1 MNPGTVSL
9 HQPIRTYSR
18 YLGAHVWQDF
28 KLQGRTLPK
37 LIISIFKRTTPPWM
51 NLASF
56 YVLISRC
63 RTSDSLRL
71 LQYDLEGLNAV
82 CALRHDEYLVAWE
95 NAYDDKGRWSDALA
109 MAALERV
116 RRERQRAKAARAA
129 EKKEK
134 DVQRMANKRKEAAA
148 RRREA
153 KAQVAA
159 EKPAQ
164 AEAQKKAQ
172 VAAEKKAR
180 AEVVVPAAQRQKL
193 SKAPMPTPVTQR
205 TPRLDDSDLDS
216 D

>member
-1 MNPGTVSL
+1 MHRV
-9 HQPIRTYSR
+9 R
-18 YLGAHVWQDF
+18 QDF

-71 LQYDLEGLNAV
+71 LQYDPEGLNAV
-82 CALRHDEYLVAWE
+82 CALKHDEYLVAWE
-95 NAYDDKGRWSDALA
+95 HAYDNGRWSDALA
-109 MAALERV
+109 LAALERV

-134 DVQRMANKRKEAAA
+134 DAQRTADKRKDAAA

-153 KAQVAA
+153 KAQA
-159 EKPAQ
+159 
-164 AEAQKKAQ
+164 
-172 VAAEKKAR
+172 AAEKKAQTA
-180 AEVVVPAAQRQKL
+180 AEEKAKAAADKKAQAEAVAGASAPAAKRQKL
-193 SKAPMPTPVTQR
+193 SKAPMPTPIAQ
-205 TPRLDDSDLDS
+205 PRPQQERGDCSTGAWPEQLDDSDLDS